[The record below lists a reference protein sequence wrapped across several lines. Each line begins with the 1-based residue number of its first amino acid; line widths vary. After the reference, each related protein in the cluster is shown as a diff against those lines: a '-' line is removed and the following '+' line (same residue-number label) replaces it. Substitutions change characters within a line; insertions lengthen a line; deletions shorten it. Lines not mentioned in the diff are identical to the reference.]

1 MRFKKI
7 NIDFKN
13 RGSIIGVHI
22 LLWFVLYCVMCFLNH
37 AALYE
42 VNVTHPINLLGNLD
56 FMIAIILNHYIFIP
70 KIIRFFRSRRWIIG
84 TFSGVLL
91 YICSTFISNFPLYFM
106 ARLFP
111 DNRYYKIKYE
121 FYGIQTLED
130 IFSNHPLLWTFSA
143 VFFWN
148 FATILIQTAYNLY
161 QAQKEKLSIQQERN
175 NMELNFLRMQIQP
188 HFLFNTL
195 NNIYGMALEN
205 ERVANSIIKLSELLR
220 FSLSESKKEWI
231 TLEEEILFLKNYIDL
246 ERIRHRPEK
255 LQLNCNFSAS
265 DADQR
270 NIKPLLLVNFIENA
284 FKHGVNKIVGTSWV
298 DIQLTTDDS
307 GIYFYIA
314 NNQPLPIDNNPQ
326 YTTFHDVAKK
336 TEYNN
341 IGLENVRRR
350 LELEYFGKHEL
361 SIEKTDERYTVQ
373 LKLLF

>member
-1 MRFKKI
+1 M
-7 NIDFKN
+7 
-13 RGSIIGVHI
+13 G
-22 LLWFVLYCVMCFLNH
+22 FLNH
-37 AALYE
+37 LTLF
-42 VNVTHPINLLGNLD
+42 NVEFSDKINLLTNLV
-56 FMIAIILNHYIFIP
+56 FLIVIILNHYILIP
-70 KIIRFFRSRRWIIG
+70 RILNSFRDKKWEVGIFFSL
-84 TFSGVLL
+84 LL
-91 YICSTFISNFPLYFM
+91 YACSTLIAHFPLYYIAETFPK
-106 ARLFP
+106 ARYF
-111 DNRYYKIKYE
+111 RKSYE
-121 FYGIQTLED
+121 YYGIKSWD
-130 IFSNHPLLWTFSA
+130 DVISYKPLLWTFTC

-148 FATILIQTAYNLY
+148 FVSMLVQTAINLY
-161 QAQKEKLSIQQERN
+161 RAQKEKLSIQQERN

-265 DADQR
+265 NADQR

-284 FKHGVNKIVGTSWV
+284 FKHGVNKSVGTSWV
-298 DIQLTTDDS
+298 DIQLTTDDN

-314 NNQPLPIDNNPQ
+314 NSQPLPIDNNPQ

-336 TEYNN
+336 TEYSN